1 MPHQRIYELIAR
13 KLSGEATE
21 AELEELHTWLQEHGD
36 DQYVYDVLSSYW
48 QQHPNLFSEEANDEE
63 ERFQRILHASP
74 LPEITTL
81 PDSSTTPLPASV
93 FPIRRWLSYAAVVT
107 ALAGSAFAVYWFSK
121 SRPDTSA
128 DALVR
133 NPPMSEV
140 VARAGSRSKL
150 VLPDGTQVWLNAESR
165 LTYQHNFNTD
175 KREVNLEGEA
185 FFDVTHD
192 ASRPFVVHTSGIDVK
207 VLGTAFNVKSYAAD
221 ATIETTLLRGSIEVV
236 KKNDPT
242 APKVILRPHEKLVFN
257 KATLSADKDLMASK
271 PVSADA
277 LQERPGISVTM
288 LPQHKPD
295 SIIKETSWM
304 YNKLNFDGDSFEELA
319 AKMERWYD
327 VQITIHNEQLK
338 RHRLKGSFETETI
351 RQALEA
357 LKLTQPFEY
366 EMKGREIEIR

>member
-1 MPHQRIYELIAR
+1 MMPHQRIYELIAR
-13 KLSGEATE
+13 KLSGEATA
-21 AELEELHTWLQEHGD
+21 AELEELHTWLQEHGG

-63 ERFQRILHASP
+63 ERFQRILQASP
-74 LPEITTL
+74 PPAITTL
-81 PDSSTTPLPASV
+81 PDSSTIPARIFPL
-93 FPIRRWLSYAAVVT
+93 RRWLSYAAVVT

-121 SRPDTSA
+121 SRPDTPA

-133 NPPMSEV
+133 NQPMSEV
-140 VARAGSRSKL
+140 VARPGSRSKL

-165 LTYQHNFNTD
+165 ITYQHNFNTD
-175 KREVNLEGEA
+175 QREVNLEGEA

-236 KKNDPT
+236 KKNDPA

-257 KATLSADKDLMASK
+257 KEELGADKDMMSSK
-271 PVSADA
+271 PASADV
-277 LQERPGISVTM
+277 LPQRPAISVTM

-327 VQITIHNEQLK
+327 VKITIHNEKLK
-338 RHRLKGSFETETI
+338 RSRLKGSFETETI

-357 LKLTQPFEY
+357 LKLTVLFEY